1 MLALQP
7 WLLFLMAGELKIA
20 LYSLHLP
27 HACATVLS
35 IQVVLRIV
43 HPPHPHQEV
52 VFECDLGSR
61 GTGKVQPRTILR
73 QYDLPEKGS
82 YLKPDINVRCPRLR
96 SKTSMRQN
104 DNPGRRY

>member
-35 IQVVLRIV
+35 IQVVLRIA
-43 HPPHPHQEV
+43 HLPHPQQ
-52 VFECDLGSR
+52 SR
-61 GTGKVQPRTILR
+61 FLTAVSARAALAK
-73 QYDLPEKGS
+73 
-82 YLKPDINVRCPRLR
+82 
-96 SKTSMRQN
+96 
-104 DNPGRRY
+104 